1 MKIPFISYGVLYADP
16 AWQYE
21 MWGEDTGYEKSP
33 DMHYDC
39 MTFEEMA
46 SLRDDIIFASAPNS
60 VCFMWAV
67 WPKLDEAMSLMAA
80 WGFKYKTGGAWHKK
94 TANNKTQFG
103 TGYIMRSACEPFLIG
118 THGDPEILNRSTRN
132 LIEEKVRG
140 HSRKPDCVYGM
151 LESLFSGP
159 YLEIFARQT
168 APGWFSAGNEVDKF
182 TYGID

>member
-1 MKIPFISYGVLYADP
+1 
-16 AWQYE
+16 
-21 MWGEDTGYEKSP
+21 
-33 DMHYDC
+33 
-39 MTFEEMA
+39 
-46 SLRDDIIFASAPNS
+46 
-60 VCFMWAV
+60 
-67 WPKLDEAMSLMAA
+67 
-80 WGFKYKTGGAWHKK
+80 
-94 TANNKTQFG
+94 
-103 TGYIMRSACEPFLIG
+103 MRSACEPFLIG